1 MNKFLKYGLAFLG
14 FVLLAAIRTFETE
27 IFYDPLLNFFRG
39 NYHNYAAPDFE
50 LWKLFGAT
58 IARYLLNSLVSIL
71 ILVLLFSKQVLKFS
85 VLIYGSLLLLLA
97 PIFLYLLTT
106 MQPDLHFL
114 LFYVR
119 RFLIQPLLILLLIP
133 AFYYQQH
140 IKKAD
145 S

>member
-1 MNKFLKYGLAFLG
+1 MNRFLKYGLAGLG

-50 LWKLFGAT
+50 LGKLFGAT
-58 IARYLLNSLVSIL
+58 IARYLLNSLISIFIL
-71 ILVLLFSKQVLKFS
+71 ILLFSKQVLKFS
-85 VLIYGSLLLLLA
+85 VFIYGILLLILA

-106 MQPDLHFL
+106 MQGDLHFL